1 MWMPRFLNPIGEY
14 GEGWYVCDK
23 PLLGVLTVG
32 VFFTLYTSTLPIN
45 ANVTITKKITW
56 TWSVLYQFLCEMYH
70 IAQAEV
76 STKHMSNGDLM
87 QIEKYKW
94 R

>member
-1 MWMPRFLNPIGEY
+1 
-14 GEGWYVCDK
+14 VCDK

-56 TWSVLYQFLCEMYH
+56 T
-70 IAQAEV
+70 
-76 STKHMSNGDLM
+76 
-87 QIEKYKW
+87 
-94 R
+94 